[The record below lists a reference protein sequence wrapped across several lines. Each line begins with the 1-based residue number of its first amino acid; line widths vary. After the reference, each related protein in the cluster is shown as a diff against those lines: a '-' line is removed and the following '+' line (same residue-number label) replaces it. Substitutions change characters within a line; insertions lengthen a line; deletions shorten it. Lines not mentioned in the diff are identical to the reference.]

1 MSHQIPPNL
10 ISQIFQVTPLHPF
23 VSILALITPTRTPP
37 LHCFPP
43 DFHPVHSQLI
53 SWALAVP
60 YWIMSLF
67 YPKLLVISD
76 CPQDKVQTSQ
86 LTVDFG
92 SYASLLSSL
101 QPQAMLTPLL
111 WVFACPG
118 SCPGNAC
125 PSSSP
130 AEAAHS
136 FRSQGHHPL
145 PLKSVP
151 LLQAL
156 PTCPLSI
163 KA

>member
-1 MSHQIPPNL
+1 M
-10 ISQIFQVTPLHPF
+10 TPLHPS
-23 VSILALITPTRTPP
+23 VSILALITTASTPA

-43 DFHPVHSQLI
+43 DRHPVHSQLV

-60 YWIMSLF
+60 HWIMALF

-92 SYASLLSSL
+92 SYASLLPSL
-101 QPQAMLTPLL
+101 RPQAMLTPLL
-111 WVFACPG
+111 WAFACPR
-118 SCPGNAC
+118 SCPGDAC

-145 PLKSVP
+145 PLKPGQSVP